1 MLQQNGMF
9 NDIVYVPKTGTE
21 LSISTT
27 GDCRLHPEGTEVG
40 PFCSAK
46 SQSLSIMLLDDEAM
60 EVDRYMVGTIK
71 SVNAERE
78 IKWFHTPN
86 ASAPKS
92 QGKGGTA
99 KQPSLFD
106 VDGHRLVW
114 RGYHDF
120 SSGLM
125 NTRLTASQNEST
137 SVLVIGAIPPL
148 HRGYIL
154 GLMKNNEPVALSIT
168 PESLDMKGRHCHYFQ
183 EVIDF
188 FDADEITI
196 AVCGYVGDDGQ
207 RGWRDHLHIEPRHV
221 ELDTL
226 MGHLTFLVLD
236 REDGDDSAH

>member
-1 MLQQNGMF
+1 
-9 NDIVYVPKTGTE
+9 
-21 LSISTT
+21 
-27 GDCRLHPEGTEVG
+27 
-40 PFCSAK
+40 
-46 SQSLSIMLLDDEAM
+46 MLLDDEAM

-71 SVNAERE
+71 TDNADRE

-86 ASAPKS
+86 ASAPRS
-92 QGKGGTA
+92 RGKGGTA
-99 KQPSLFD
+99 NQPSLFD

-114 RGYHDF
+114 RGCHQF
-120 SSGLM
+120 SSEPL
-125 NTRLTASQNEST
+125 NLETRLAASQNDST

-183 EVIDF
+183 EVMDLC
-188 FDADEITI
+188 DADEITI
-196 AVCGYVGDDGQ
+196 AVCGYEGDDGQ

-226 MGHLTFLVLD
+226 MGHLAFLVLD
-236 REDGDDSAH
+236 KEYDDDSVH